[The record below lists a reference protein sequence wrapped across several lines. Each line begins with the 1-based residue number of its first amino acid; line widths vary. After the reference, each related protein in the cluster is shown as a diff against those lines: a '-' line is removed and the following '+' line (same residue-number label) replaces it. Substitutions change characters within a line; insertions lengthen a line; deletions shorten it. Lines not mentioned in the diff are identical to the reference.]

1 MGAVPDLVIAED
13 DPAAPDVRELLA
25 RHLEFA
31 HLNSPPEDVHAL
43 DSEALSRDEHLTF
56 FSARLDGELA
66 GVGALRQLDSTH
78 AEIKSMHTS
87 TSSRGQGIG
96 RAMLAHL
103 LRVARERGFEQISL
117 ETGTMAAFAPARALY
132 ASAGFATC
140 PPFGDYR
147 GSPNSVCMT
156 LRLRD

>member
-1 MGAVPDLVIAED
+1 VRDLVIAED
-13 DPAAPDVRELLA
+13 DPGVRDVCELLA

-31 HLNSPPEDVHAL
+31 HLHSPPEDVHAM
-43 DSEALSRDEHLTF
+43 DSEALSRDDDVTF

-66 GVGALRQLDSTH
+66 GVGALRRLDAAH

-87 TSSRGQGIG
+87 APARGQGIA
-96 RAMLAHL
+96 RALLAHL
-103 LRVARERGFEQISL
+103 LQVARERGFEQVSL

-132 ASAGFATC
+132 ASAGFAAC
-140 PPFGDYR
+140 RPFADYR
-147 GSPNSVCMT
+147 AGPNSVCMT